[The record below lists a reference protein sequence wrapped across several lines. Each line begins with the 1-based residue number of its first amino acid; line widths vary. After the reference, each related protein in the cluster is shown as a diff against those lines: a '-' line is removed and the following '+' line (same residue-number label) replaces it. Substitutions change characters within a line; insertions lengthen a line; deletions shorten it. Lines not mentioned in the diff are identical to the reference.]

1 MASPIFPRSA
11 GLLLLLALLVLP
23 AQAQQQTPTPEASDQ
38 QRTEQA
44 QAATQAAEKWLVYVD
59 ESEYTKSYEEAS
71 EMLQEQVTSERWA
84 QGLLGVESQAG
95 ALNERTLQGARYT
108 TQLPNAPEGE
118 YVVVQYM
125 SEFAKAQA
133 QEVVLM
139 MRENDAWKVAGYFV
153 RPAQGQQGAPPQQG
167 GGGQ

>member
-1 MASPIFPRSA
+1 MRGA

-23 AQAQQQTPTPEASDQ
+23 AQAQQQTPTPDAPTAEQSEKAEA
-38 QRTEQA
+38 A
-44 QAATQAAEKWLVYVD
+44 KQAAEDWLVYVD

-118 YVVVQYM
+118 YVVVQYV
-125 SEFAKAQA
+125 SDFAKTQA

-153 RPAQGQQGAPPQQG
+153 RPAQAQQGAPQQQG